1 MGLIAFALVAVAAVL
16 LILNTVNRASE
27 ISFTEFKEYVANTQF
42 YKDGDD
48 GKKVPN
54 EITVTDGEGEHKIIV
69 SIIDPEIKLD
79 DDYFVNDKGAIV
91 KKVKNSKGAEVE
103 VPLIVI
109 WKIKL

>member
-54 EITVTDGEGEHKIIV
+54 EITVIDGEGEHKIIV

-91 KKVKNSKGAEVE
+91 KKVKNSEG
-103 VPLIVI
+103 IC
-109 WKIKL
+109 